1 MNLSKSGSPWG
12 EGMLAGVKQ
21 IHKPDYRSAC
31 SHTLSLSIQQIH
43 SHISFLKPWDYW
55 IFANINPWLYVPL
68 PYSSK
73 KFKEETLPL
82 GVLEVFQWCFL
93 QWCFLTYFPQGD
105 NKGVQSFG
113 SAPWPANVFPHL
125 VSTADF
131 LWFPLSGAVLPKE
144 RCSIGQ
150 SIKWGYSGGPPG
162 LHSWHFIEQ
171 DAGCRM
177 WQDSSPQQRAPSA
190 LKENDTA
197 L

>member
-1 MNLSKSGSPWG
+1 MNLSKSGSAWG

-21 IHKPDYRSAC
+21 IRKPDYRSAC

-82 GVLEVFQWCFL
+82 GILEVF

-113 SAPWPANVFPHL
+113 SAPWHQQMFSHL

-131 LWFPLSGAVLPKE
+131 LWFQLSGAVLPKE
-144 RCSIGQ
+144 MLHWPKYKMRLF
-150 SIKWGYSGGPPG
+150 WGATRIAQLT
-162 LHSWHFIEQ
+162 LHW
-171 DAGCRM
+171 AGCRM